1 VCNMCGYHKYEFLS
15 LSALCTN
22 GRSIYVHI
30 IFYVYVFIFTVK
42 AEFLFS
48 LGREARCT
56 LAATEASVAVSASC
70 HQHALAL
77 PRGIFFVIFSA
88 QKAADAHTY
97 CYIKIIDAT
106 HHAENHRVRAQFQR
120 RQRQKGEE
128 KKWLNFLFLYVYL

>member
-1 VCNMCGYHKYEFLS
+1 M
-15 LSALCTN
+15 
-22 GRSIYVHI
+22 YVG
-30 IFYVYVFIFTVK
+30 FFTVK

-56 LAATEASVAVSASC
+56 LAATDASVAVSASC

-97 CYIKIIDAT
+97 CYIKIIDAK

-128 KKWLNFLFLYVYL
+128 KKWLNFVSICLSIIFRDWCNGKNLTTQSANKSIPIDLGNRK